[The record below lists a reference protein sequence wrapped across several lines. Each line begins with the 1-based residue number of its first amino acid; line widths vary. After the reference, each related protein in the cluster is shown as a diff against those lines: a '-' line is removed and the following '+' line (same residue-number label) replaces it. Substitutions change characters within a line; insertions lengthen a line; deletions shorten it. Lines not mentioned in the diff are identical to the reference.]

1 MQPSV
6 YGNRS
11 FGLAGASASRERCS
25 ARTIRTSPPCRHS
38 NNEHNNNERDNNE
51 HNNNEHNNKNE
62 VREIGVQRRVPSQAE
77 QAEALAA
84 AAAEMMEQRGLPSL
98 HSLTP
103 ADDNLRVLTVSN
115 LFEPSEAR
123 ALPLLWWRWVAVRRH
138 AKSGNARS
146 TEAAPP
152 QRCARTVAYATCK
165 ISTTTQAPNPNRDG
179 GEAYTAWEESMVDDL
194 WAECCRHGEVNLA

>member
-1 MQPSV
+1 MKPSV

-25 ARTIRTSPPCRHS
+25 ARTIRTSPPCRH
-38 NNEHNNNERDNNE
+38 NKNERDNNE
-51 HNNNEHNNKNE
+51 HDNNEHNNKNE
-62 VREIGVQRRVPSQAE
+62 QREMGVQRRVCSQAE

-103 ADDNLRVLTVSN
+103 ADENLRVLTVSN

-123 ALPLLWWRWVAVRRH
+123 
-138 AKSGNARS
+138 
-146 TEAAPP
+146 
-152 QRCARTVAYATCK
+152 CCCCCC
-165 ISTTTQAPNPNRDG
+165 G
-179 GEAYTAWEESMVDDL
+179 G
-194 WAECCRHGEVNLA
+194 G